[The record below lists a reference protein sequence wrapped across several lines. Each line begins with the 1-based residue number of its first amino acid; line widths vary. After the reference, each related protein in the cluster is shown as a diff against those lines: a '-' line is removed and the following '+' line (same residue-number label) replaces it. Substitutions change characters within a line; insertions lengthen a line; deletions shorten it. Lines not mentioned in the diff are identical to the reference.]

1 MRRDFFSTSVA
12 RPPIH
17 TEEAMSVPV
26 EVPAVLKPM
35 HTPAWARRGRRDGN
49 RQDRLQM
56 LLVSKH
62 NACVAWLTGAQKQA
76 CPAQLGADLPIP

>member
-35 HTPAWARRGRRDGN
+35 HTPAWVRRGRRDGN

-56 LLVSKH
+56 LLISKH
-62 NACVAWLTGAQKQA
+62 NDWCCLAHWGAKA
-76 CPAQLGADLPIP
+76 SLSRIVGR